1 MLLSPH
7 FTLKELTYS
16 QTAIRLGIENN
27 PDEIAIDCLRLV
39 CIELLEAVRGE
50 WGIPFSPSS
59 GFRSP
64 ELNELIGSNA
74 GSQHVL
80 GQAVDFEI
88 PGISNL
94 EVARWMAGNCKF
106 DQLILEFYEEEI
118 PNSGWIHAS
127 IVPDLNRS
135 EKMRYDGLLFHQGLE
150 DEDDLIA

>member
-7 FTLKELTYS
+7 FTLRELTNS
-16 QTAIRLGIENN
+16 QTAIRLGIKNE
-27 PDEIAIDCLRLV
+27 PDEVAIECLRLV
-39 CIELLEAVRGE
+39 CRELLEPVRE
-50 WGIPFSPSS
+50 QCGIPFSPSS
-59 GFRSP
+59 GYRSL
-64 ELNELIGSNA
+64 ELNEAIGSHA

-88 PGISNL
+88 PGVPNL
-94 EVARWMAGNCKF
+94 EVALWMSGNCKF
-106 DQLILEFYEEEI
+106 DQLILEFYQEET

-135 EKMRYDGLLFHQGLE
+135 EKMRYDGLMFQQGLE